1 MLTPQLFAPRASHH
15 EADERADAVT
25 GAYAFSATLAIQD
38 ITGLPTS
45 GVSASHVRTRLAPST
60 ESAAY
65 LFALT
70 DAHAP
75 RPVTELGYPE
85 LFEGDLDHVAAWVF
99 VSLPL
104 LEDRGV
110 IEANITLDAA
120 IAPLPGE
127 PIPPQP
133 WQAALTLL
141 DALSSRF
148 GRPTRHIWVPHAPDE
163 HQPPALQAFGYTAA
177 FREDQ
182 ATFPLDVYTALP
194 DVSRF
199 PADSFEVVEG
209 PGFNSTRPGIPGEV
223 EQFAHLLTSASKGY
237 PRGDLALDTIE
248 WDLARIVEAGQRL
261 GDRGGHQLTGLAYV
275 DGRIVGLC
283 ELVRYSAD
291 DTKVCELGLIY
302 VLPEHREQGLAAG
315 MIRATLTR
323 AHEVWDELET
333 VYCSYPADSAAANAL
348 LATLGAERVSSTT
361 AWHKC

>member
-1 MLTPQLFAPRASHH
+1 MLHPQLFVLRPGT
-15 EADERADAVT
+15 DELTEAVT

-38 ITGLPTS
+38 ITGLATS
-45 GVSASHVRTRLAPST
+45 GVSASHVRTRLVPSA

-70 DAHAP
+70 EARAP

-85 LFEGDLDHVAAWVF
+85 LYAEDLDHVAAWVF

-127 PIPPQP
+127 PIPPEP
-133 WQAALTLL
+133 WEAALKLL
-141 DALSSRF
+141 DALSSHF
-148 GRPTRHIWVPHAPDE
+148 ARPTRHIWVPHAPGE
-163 HQPPALQAFGYTAA
+163 HTPPALQDFGYTAA

-182 ATFPLDVYTALP
+182 ATFPIARRTALP
-194 DVSRF
+194 DATRY
-199 PADSFEVVEG
+199 PADTFEVVEG
-209 PGFNSTRPGIPGEV
+209 SGFNSARPGIPGEV

-237 PRGDLALDTIE
+237 PRGELELDTIE
-248 WDLARIVEAGQRL
+248 WDLKRIVEAGQRL
-261 GDRGGHQLTGLAYV
+261 GNRGGHQLTGLAYV
-275 DGRIVGLC
+275 DGQIVGLC

-291 DTKVCELGLIY
+291 EKTVCELGLIY
-302 VLPEHREQGLAAG
+302 VLPEHREKGLAAG

-323 AHEVWDELET
+323 AHQVWEDLET
-333 VYCSYPADSAAANAL
+333 VYCSYPADSAAAGAL
-348 LATLGAERVSSTT
+348 LAALGAECVSSTT
-361 AWHKC
+361 AWHKR